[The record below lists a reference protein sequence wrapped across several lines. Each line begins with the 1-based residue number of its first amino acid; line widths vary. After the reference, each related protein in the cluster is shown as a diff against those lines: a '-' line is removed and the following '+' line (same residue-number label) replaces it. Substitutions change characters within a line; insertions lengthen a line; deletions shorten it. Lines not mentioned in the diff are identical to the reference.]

1 MLSVL
6 LSLTSSRKQHSN
18 QLFGNFRAVP
28 QAKDPFGVSVFVY
41 FEFENLKTSI
51 IHYYL

>member
-28 QAKDPFGVSVFVY
+28 QAKDPFGVSVF